1 MPTGYSD
8 TPKFKSR
15 KLTATWSL
23 EKTEDPIMAKWTS
36 DLANSMREEIDL
48 SIIEKLTK
56 QATIMQL
63 RLFDG
68 NFYE

>member
-23 EKTEDPIMAKWTS
+23 EKEDPIMAKWTG
-36 DLANSMREEIDL
+36 DLANSMMEEIDR

-56 QATIMQL
+56 QATTMQL